1 MNMRAVKEKS
11 SHTTSGKDESLNIGA
26 TYFKEVA
33 GHDLLSAE
41 DERHIARKARAGD
54 TLARQHLINSNLRL
68 VIRTAKRYSNRGLDF
83 YDLINEGNI
92 GLIQA
97 VDKFDP
103 ELGYRF
109 STYAVWWIQQA
120 IDRAIMNQG
129 RTIRVPVHVTK
140 QIRECSKAAHE
151 LRKEGNHEPTSSEI
165 AERTGRAPE
174 EVSKL
179 LKLSEQS
186 LSLDNGWDEEGDKK
200 DHLQTIDD
208 DDVFE
213 LPEQDIVTQNLN
225 KALIDLVDSLP
236 DKQRVIL
243 HHRFGLLDD
252 DPKTL
257 EQVGEI
263 VGVTRERVRQIQK
276 SAMETLRD
284 KLKRQNLT
292 RAEID

>member
-1 MNMRAVKEKS
+1 MRAVKERT
-11 SHTTSGKDESLNIGA
+11 SHAASNQEESLNIGA

-33 GHDLLSAE
+33 THALLSAD
-41 DERHIARKARAGD
+41 DERLIARKARAGD
-54 TLARQHLINSNLRL
+54 NLARQKLINSNLRL

-109 STYAVWWIQQA
+109 STYAVWWIQQS

-129 RTIRVPVHVTK
+129 RTIRVPVHITK
-140 QIRECSKAAHE
+140 QIRECNKAAYE
-151 LRKEGNHEPTSSEI
+151 LRKSGNHEPTSAEI
-165 AERTGRAPE
+165 AAKTGRPPE

-186 LSLDNGWDEEGDKK
+186 LSLDNGWDEDGDKK

-213 LPEQDIVTQNLN
+213 LPEKDIATQNLN
-225 KALIDLVDSLP
+225 KALLSLVDSLP
-236 DKQRVIL
+236 EKQRTIL

-252 DPKTL
+252 EPKTL

-276 SAMETLRD
+276 NAMETLRD
-284 KLKRQNLT
+284 KLKRQDVT
-292 RAEID
+292 YAEID

>member
-1 MNMRAVKEKS
+1 MKLEVNRAQQSSTYKDDTANIGTSYFKQVS
-11 SHTTSGKDESLNIGA
+11 SHN
-26 TYFKEVA
+26 
-33 GHDLLSAE
+33 LLTAE
-41 DERHIARKARAGD
+41 EERLIARKARTGD
-54 TLARQHLINSNLRL
+54 VEARQRLINANLRL
-68 VIRTAKRYSNRGLDF
+68 VIKTAKRYANRGLDF

-140 QIRECSKAAHE
+140 QIRECSKAAHQ
-151 LRKEGNHEPTSSEI
+151 LRREGKHEPTFAEI
-165 AERTGRAPE
+165 AEKTGRSAD

-186 LSLDNGWDEEGDKK
+186 LSLDNGWDDDGDKK

-213 LPEQDIVTQNLN
+213 LPERDIVTQNLN
-225 KALIDLVDSLP
+225 KELVSLVDGLP
-236 DKQRVIL
+236 DKHKTIL
-243 HHRFGLLDD
+243 YHRFGLLDD
-252 DPKTL
+252 EPKTL
-257 EQVGEI
+257 EEVGSI

-276 SAMETLRD
+276 VAMETLRE
-284 KLKRQNLT
+284 KLRKQDLT
-292 RAEID
+292 AAEID

>member
-1 MNMRAVKEKS
+1 MKLEENRAQQS
-11 SHTTSGKDESLNIGA
+11 SKYKDDTANIG
-26 TYFKEVA
+26 TSYFKQVST
-33 GHDLLSAE
+33 HNLLTAE
-41 DERHIARKARAGD
+41 EERLIARKARTGD
-54 TLARQHLINSNLRL
+54 TEARQRLINANLRL
-68 VIRTAKRYSNRGLDF
+68 VIKTAKRYANRGLDF

-109 STYAVWWIQQA
+109 STYAVWWIQQS

-140 QIRECSKAAHE
+140 QIRECSKAAHQ
-151 LRKEGNHEPTSSEI
+151 LRREGKHEPTFAEI
-165 AERTGRAPE
+165 AEKTGRSPD

-186 LSLDNGWDEEGDKK
+186 LSLDNGWDDDGDKK

-213 LPEQDIVTQNLN
+213 LPERDIVTQNLN
-225 KALIDLVDSLP
+225 KELVNLVDGLP
-236 DKQRVIL
+236 DKHKTIL
-243 HHRFGLLDD
+243 YHRFGLLDD
-252 DPKTL
+252 EPKTL
-257 EQVGEI
+257 EEVGNI

-276 SAMETLRD
+276 LAMETLRERLR
-284 KLKRQNLT
+284 KQNLT
-292 RAEID
+292 AAEID

>member
-1 MNMRAVKEKS
+1 MKAVEDKKNR
-11 SHTTSGKDESLNIGA
+11 TTNNGESLNIGA

-33 GHDLLSAE
+33 THDLLDAE
-41 DERHIARKARAGD
+41 SEKHLARKARSGD
-54 TLARQHLINSNLRL
+54 SLARQQLINANLRL
-68 VIRTAKRYSNRGLDF
+68 VIRTARRYSNRGLDF

-129 RTIRVPVHVTK
+129 RTIRVPVHITK
-140 QIRECSKAAHE
+140 QIRECSKAASE
-151 LRKEGNHEPTSSEI
+151 LRKEGNHEPTAAEI
-165 AERTGRAPE
+165 AKRTGRDIA
-174 EVSKL
+174 EVSRL

-186 LSLDNGWDEEGDKK
+186 LSLDNGWDDDEDKK

-213 LPEQDIVTQNLN
+213 LPEQDILTQNLSQT
-225 KALIDLVDSLP
+225 LVNLVESLP
-236 DKQRVIL
+236 EKQRIIL
-243 HHRFGLLDD
+243 HHRFGLLNDE
-252 DPKTL
+252 PKTL

-276 SAMETLRD
+276 GAMDTLRT
-284 KLKRQNLT
+284 KLRDQNLT

>member
-1 MNMRAVKEKS
+1 MKVVEKHTHHS
-11 SHTTSGKDESLNIGA
+11 STSREDAANIG
-26 TYFKEVA
+26 TSYFKQVSN
-33 GHDLLSAE
+33 HNLLTAE
-41 DERHIARKARAGD
+41 EEKLLARKARAGD
-54 TLARQHLINSNLRL
+54 TQARQGLINANLRL

-109 STYAVWWIQQA
+109 STYAVWWIQQS

-140 QIRECSKAAHE
+140 QIRECSKAAHQ
-151 LRKEGNHEPTSSEI
+151 LRKEGKHEPTSAEI
-165 AERTGRAPE
+165 AEKTGRSPE

-186 LSLDNGWDEEGDKK
+186 LSLDNGWDDDGDKK

-213 LPEQDIVTQNLN
+213 LPERDIVTQNMN
-225 KALIDLVDSLP
+225 KALVNLVDGLP
-236 DKQRVIL
+236 DKHKTIL
-243 HHRFGLLDD
+243 YHRFGLLDD
-252 DPKTL
+252 EPKTL
-257 EQVGEI
+257 EEVGLI

-276 SAMETLRD
+276 VAMEALRD
-284 KLKRQNLT
+284 QLRKQNLT
-292 RAEID
+292 AAEID